1 MRYDMQHIRDKAIQ
15 IIQCLV
21 DVDEKQELQFVQV
34 PDDKIITERNIP
46 NVFISGDNPE
56 ITISVWCGDSWD
68 TSFEHMYDV
77 SESLFEKSEEE
88 IKQYWIDLDKFET
101 RKHHRH
107 ELEKLILNVGENL
120 NLVKE
125 IISEIESCDKSVLY
139 YETRVAMLDRLEKFE
154 ENNNVR

>member
-1 MRYDMQHIRDKAIQ
+1 MKHIRDKAVK

-21 DVDEKQELQFVQV
+21 DVDEKQELQFTQV
-34 PDDKIITERNIP
+34 PDDKTITERNIP
-46 NVFISGDNPE
+46 NVFISRNKPE
-56 ITISVWCGDSWD
+56 ITISVWCGDSWN

-77 SESLFEKSEEE
+77 PESLFEKSEEE
-88 IKQYWIDLDKFET
+88 IKQYWTDLDKFET

-120 NLVKE
+120 DLVKE
-125 IISEIESCDKSVLY
+125 IISEVESSDKSVVY